1 MVVAAPTVLRIPP
14 AELAVR
20 VRERFGGELRRA
32 GGFAQLCL
40 LGAQQCL
47 DAAAPGGRLGVLWSS
62 SRGPV
67 GAVRAVLAEAA
78 GGEPVMPFSFVAIQP
93 HLTATL
99 LAQRGLPVTR
109 AAFVYLS
116 PGDWPLLLDAAQAWL
131 AGCEAVLLGWV
142 EEAVDGSDHRSD
154 WCLVRS
160 AGGASLPA
168 ARDALPPTFGEWLT
182 SA

>member
-1 MVVAAPTVLRIPP
+1 MHRAAPTILRVAPD
-14 AELAVR
+14 ELAAR
-20 VRERFGGELRRA
+20 ARERFGGELRRA

-93 HLTATL
+93 HLAAML
-99 LAQRGLPVTR
+99 LAQRGVPVTR
-109 AAFVYLS
+109 AAFVYLA
-116 PGDWPLLLDAAQAWL
+116 PADWPTLLDVAQAWL
-131 AGCEAVLLGWV
+131 ASCDALLLGWV
-142 EEAVDGSDHRSD
+142 
-154 WCLVRS
+154 
-160 AGGASLPA
+160 
-168 ARDALPPTFGEWLT
+168 
-182 SA
+182 